1 MPSRRGTFPNAD
13 SAGKLSSTGDTT
25 TDSPRTL
32 PARRGT
38 LTTNDQPRPLP
49 PKLKKK
55 EFLKNINFAD
65 IDYIVS
71 EAPLDLLTKS
81 MWDVVEYLVITPD
94 GKQIGDLL
102 KIRAIF
108 RWMTSYDV
116 YSIDSEMIPPTDS
129 PLEHMLKIQCDLISH
144 AQMFYML
151 CLLADIPCVIINGI
165 TKGELYK
172 VGCDI
177 KCDELYSQW
186 NAVYVKGQWQFVDV
200 FWASTC
206 VLGRNIDNTI
216 NISSDGKISREG
228 DIDEIVKYHEFYFFS
243 DPNELIYTHFPDEEF
258 WQLLPVPVNF
268 SKFEKSPYLRE
279 YFHMYE
285 MSIVER
291 SCISNKLTAEKETIN
306 ISFALPPKRSS
317 NYIFKVMLTQ
327 QRTQIQTNK
336 PVDILLERFVSV
348 IHTQDKVIFKVRLP
362 FYGKY
367 QFDVYGCDFTKSN
380 NFSLVCS
387 YMIDCID
394 PKEPCLP
401 FPDFPEIGF
410 GNNPHAE
417 KLDIYA
423 ISPKSPFV
431 RTGNGVVEFI
441 IHIDAKL
448 EISHMLKSLLIGSG
462 TLSRH
467 VVARREKDKYI
478 ANIKLPRE
486 GEYAVKFYIGQTEDN
501 ITQNVPADLLNF
513 VIKFKGEERPCNL
526 PYPNITEG
534 QLGAKLDAMSLGV
547 RCLSKTGDSL
557 KAPDGRASFRF
568 LADESVELLCELSCC
583 KRDGNSRVSVE
594 TEVNNGVWKFDV
606 DMPIPAEYSMN
617 VFAFKKNDHSRLHQ
631 IHSFFIHSEGN
642 IVRRVRFSDDSIV
655 ENIIS
660 DTIITAKPDVVI
672 PIPSPTQ
679 YEALFTTV
687 RKTDEKIYENENEI
701 KVKTSKDSI
710 EIHLNDYGEYV
721 LEVFT
726 HDKYENAICTS
737 GRFYIHFKKDE
748 DIFEGDFQ
756 ELVNTLKPVDE
767 IEPVEEPIPDRKDSV
782 FEQSQFEEV
791 CSEDSDSDNA
801 EVNEEQEMDGNESD
815 TAISFDEDI
824 TSVVFTEDGTKSV
837 AMTEDTDFQE
847 EMDEMEE
854 IAKEQFKQVKEKSIK
869 KTMTKA
875 LKSKDLKQMKTQL
888 KRFKQF
894 DLDPED
900 KMVAY
905 VQKVVKELTVK
916 EKMSEACRRRNPKT
930 IKKYI
935 NEAKEANFD
944 HRLDMQIQLS
954 TKILD
959 RVTKVEKLMKPLLK
973 MNQNMLTEMKKYM
986 TPPESVHQILKATC
1000 ILLGDD
1006 PKKLQTWKD
1015 CQGLLFKTG
1024 KENIMRRVSQFDFNS
1039 TSPAMI
1045 NKINSILKPYNLVQ
1059 IRDASIGAAAFYLWI
1074 TGILDEI
1081 KKPRRNKSKDM
1092 LPRSS
1097 RPRPATLSVHHH
1109 GGSFQVRI

>member
-1 MPSRRGTFPNAD
+1 MCQQVGVN
-13 SAGKLSSTGDTT
+13 
-25 TDSPRTL
+25 
-32 PARRGT
+32 
-38 LTTNDQPRPLP
+38 
-49 PKLKKK
+49 
-55 EFLKNINFAD
+55 
-65 IDYIVS
+65 
-71 EAPLDLLTKS
+71 APLDLLTKT

-102 KIRAIF
+102 KVRAIF
-108 RWMTSYDV
+108 RWMTSFDV

-177 KCDELYSQW
+177 NCEELDSQW

-206 VLGRNIDNTI
+206 VLGRNSDNTI
-216 NISSDGKISREG
+216 NISSEGKISKGG
-228 DIDEIVKYHEFYFFS
+228 DIDDIVRYNEFYFFS
-243 DPNELIYTHFPDEEF
+243 DPHELIYTHFPDEEF
-258 WQLLPVPVNF
+258 WQLLPVPVKF

-291 SCISNKLTAEKETIN
+291 SCISNKMTAEKETIN

-317 NYIFKVMLTQ
+317 NYLFKVMLTQ

-401 FPDFPEIGF
+401 FPDFPEVGF

-423 ISPKSPFV
+423 ISPKSPFI

-467 VVARREKDKYI
+467 VVARREKEMYI

-486 GEYAVKFYIGQTEDN
+486 GEYAIKFYIGQTEDN
-501 ITQNVPADLLNF
+501 ITQNFPTDLLNF

-526 PYPNITEG
+526 PYPNIPEG

-547 RCLSKTGDSL
+547 KCLSKTGDSL
-557 KAPDGRASFRF
+557 KAPDGTASFRF
-568 LADESVELLCELSCC
+568 RADDSLELFCELSCC
-583 KRDGNSRVSVE
+583 KREGNSRVSVE

-606 DMPIPAEYSMN
+606 DMPIPGEYSMN

-642 IVRRVRFSDDSIV
+642 IIRRVRFSDDSIV

-679 YEALFTTV
+679 YETIFTTV

-701 KVKTSKDSI
+701 KVKTNKDSI
-710 EIHLNDYGEYV
+710 EIRLNDYGEYV

-748 DIFEGDFQ
+748 DIYEDDFQ

-782 FEQSQFEEV
+782 FEQGQFEEV

-815 TAISFDEDI
+815 TAITFNEDI
-824 TSVVFTEDGTKSV
+824 ASVSFTEDGTKSV

-847 EMDEMEE
+847 DMDEMEE

-869 KTMTKA
+869 KNMAKA

-916 EKMSEACRRRNPKT
+916 EKMAEACRRRNPKT

-935 NEAKEANFD
+935 SEAKEANFD

-954 TKILD
+954 KKILD

-973 MNQNMLTEMKKYM
+973 MNQNTLTEMKKYM

-1039 TSPAMI
+1039 TSPTMI
-1045 NKINSILKPYNLVQ
+1045 SKINSILKPYNLVQ

-1081 KKPRRNKSKDM
+1081 KKPRRNKSKDI

-1097 RPRPATLSVHHH
+1097 RPRPSTLSVHHH
-1109 GGSFQVRI
+1109 GGSFLVRI